1 MGGQSA
7 APSRTAS
14 VAKSK
19 LVVGHGAARGGRKR
33 CGDGTVEKTETEPKR
48 LAVDPKL
55 RGDKCVCA
63 VCKKSPRDLVTS
75 YSI

>member
-1 MGGQSA
+1 MGAQSA
-7 APSRTAS
+7 APSRTTS
-14 VAKSK
+14 VAKSR
-19 LVVGHGAARGGRKR
+19 LVGAHGAASGGRKR
-33 CGDGTVEKTETEPKR
+33 VANGTVEKTESEPKR

-63 VCKKSPRDLVTS
+63 VCKKSPKELVTS